1 MALVMFVW
9 LWFVSPP
16 EPSSPNQQ
24 EALQD
29 TTEVAQQPA
38 PPPVAEE
45 EASPEPES
53 ETIPV
58 VKDSTLAGA
67 QEGEERIITVETD
80 LYEAGFSSKG
90 ATLVYLE
97 LKKYTQFD
105 QETPVQLVDSAG
117 PGAISLA
124 FTTPS
129 SHNVNTR
136 SLYFEPSVQ
145 GDTFRVTEEPASL
158 SFVTEVGEGSLR
170 MTYIIKPDEYELD
183 LKVEQENA
191 ASYRTQQ
198 GYELVWD
205 GGVPFTEDNPE
216 SEARSTGAYARSGGE
231 IVSVTLSENETQ
243 EKTLRGDVSWTAV
256 KSKYFTAVVMPQ
268 AETQGAVLIGNR
280 KGTMSAADQWENFTT
295 RLLMPSSQQAD
306 LFRLYLGPMEFYN
319 INEYDAGLYGMVD
332 YGYAIFEWITRPLAK
347 YVFIPTFELLS
358 SFIPNYGIVIIL
370 LAILIKL
377 LVYPLTKRSYKSMAK
392 MRELQP
398 RMEEI
403 KEKHADNPQKQ
414 QEAMM
419 KMYKET
425 GVNPIGGC
433 LPMLLQYPVIIALW
447 QFLPN
452 SIEIRQQGFLW
463 AHDLSSPDIILDLPF
478 TIPFY
483 GDYVAG
489 FTLLMGLSMV
499 VQMRVQSGGSSN
511 PQAKIFQ
518 YVLPII
524 LFAVF
529 NGLAAGLSLYYLT
542 YNVITALQ
550 QKVINKSIEEEKE
563 ENEASRNGRGSKK
576 ASQAT
581 ETSNKTLLE
590 RLMS

>member
-16 EPSSPNQQ
+16 EPSPSNQQ
-24 EALQD
+24 EAGQD

-38 PPPVAEE
+38 PPPVEE
-45 EASPEPES
+45 EEPPPEPES

-58 VKDSTLAGA
+58 ANDSTLAGA
-67 QEGEERIITVETD
+67 QKGEERIITVETD
-80 LYEAGFSSKG
+80 LYEARFSSKG
-90 ATLVYLE
+90 ATLVSYE
-97 LKKYTQFD
+97 LKKYNQFD
-105 QETPVQLVDSAG
+105 QQTPVQLVDSSG
-117 PGAISLA
+117 PGAIALA
-124 FTTPS
+124 FTTPA
-129 SHNVNTR
+129 SHNVDTR
-136 SLYFEPSVQ
+136 SLYFEPDVQ
-145 GDTFRVTEEPASL
+145 GDTFRVAEEPASL
-158 SFVTEVGEGSLR
+158 SFVTEVGDGSLR
-170 MTYIIKPDEYELD
+170 MTYEIKPDEYELD
-183 LKVEQENA
+183 LRVEQENA

-198 GYELVWD
+198 GYELVWN
-205 GGVPFTEDNPE
+205 GGIPFTEDSPE
-216 SEARSTGAYARSGGE
+216 KEARSTGAYARSGGE
-231 IVSVTLSENETQ
+231 IVSVTLSEDETQ

-268 AETQGAVLIGNR
+268 AETQGATLVGSR
-280 KGTMSAADQWENFTT
+280 KGVMSAPDQWENYTT
-295 RLLMPSSQQAD
+295 RLLMPSSQKVD
-306 LFRLYLGPMEFYN
+306 EFRLYLGPMEFYN
-319 INEYDAGLYGMVD
+319 ITDYDAGLYGMVD
-332 YGYAIFEWITRPLAK
+332 YGYAIFEWMTRPLAK

-392 MRELQP
+392 MRDLQP

-433 LPMLLQYPVIIALW
+433 LPMLLQYPIIIALW

-483 GDYVAG
+483 GNYVAG

-499 VQMRVQSGGSSN
+499 VQMRVQSAGSSN
-511 PQAKIFQ
+511 AQAKIFQ
-518 YVLPII
+518 YVLPLI

-563 ENEASRNGRGSKK
+563 ENGASRNGRGSKE
-576 ASQAT
+576 ASQSA
-581 ETSNKTLLE
+581 EKSSKTLLE
-590 RLMS
+590 RFMS